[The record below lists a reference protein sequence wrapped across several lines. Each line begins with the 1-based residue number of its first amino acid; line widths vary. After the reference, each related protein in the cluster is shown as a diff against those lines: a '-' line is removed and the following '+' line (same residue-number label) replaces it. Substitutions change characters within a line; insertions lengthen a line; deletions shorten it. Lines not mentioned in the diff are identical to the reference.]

1 MKDLDQKI
9 IELMDLFDDEQVTT
23 ADQIKRPEKAL
34 EKQAIDDFMKRNP
47 MAGGGML
54 VQPGFGGVRQGYA
67 KDKKKINRDE
77 SYRKVVKDFTATSG
91 PGTGKIFDDPAAIEI
106 VKANLNKIKKQRNN
120 KALFEWSEDSDWYR
134 KLRKE
139 LNPNTKTGTNRE
151 YTNKLINQVVDEFF
165 PGAYNGKNAI
175 KNFRND
181 MVVKSFIQHLK
192 SVGEFDGQ
200 EKFDKVL
207 DQFTYKKDGK
217 RKSADHLY
225 EDINRSWKSWINGE
239 FEVDGVDRAQ
249 LKKELKARGIDYSQ
263 IDNWK
268 AAQTQKRGT
277 EKIAEIKFL
286 NNQNSKFPNRSL
298 EQVKELFKKKFP
310 NGNFALRVNNL
321 TEIKRN
327 GVYISGANSER
338 SITGIDKGDRAGWLK
353 KAYGKQFAGNYSKII
368 NAADELTAAGE
379 TAKAE
384 RLYKAADKFFGPTGI
399 VRKSA
404 VGEAEHALAR
414 SFDFLNPDRQ
424 LAINSIVDGDLN
436 QFKKNLFDIPVKR
449 YFDEY
454 NNPNTTKARRVELK
468 NLIEERKKIMNAI
481 TGGQKSGIVAGDIVN
496 FRYGANEITATS
508 SVKPIDTLFKEGKF
522 NIDDYIE
529 RGNKYTEAFQ
539 AATKDIDVKKDFST
553 PINENKLKTL
563 LASFGDGN
571 CPVTFGKK
579 KKDGGRIGYQT
590 GTPGLNQCIES
601 GIKNFNDGKLKTADQ
616 VQDAAKLLNGGR
628 RVLSGLM
635 KYGVVPELAFVG
647 LEATG
652 KSILGEKPLDAI
664 KKSIDTFTFGLTDFT
679 SDIEAEKFGKFGDLK
694 LDVDKYRNSLAK
706 VNSIQQD
713 IANLETLNTGSQ
725 FGYEGDQTEAIQM
738 KKVQLEAA
746 KKELQQNMISPDK
759 VSVIDRMADNIADAQ
774 MAKSAFAKQSLK
786 DQMDGIPGVADYMD
800 TEPGRMFPKQPS
812 QTELNLNMLPSF
824 KDYQKSDQ
832 GQIDRTILNAPDEV
846 LQEISP
852 DALNLKKALQEEY
865 KMENLKDTFGA
876 EQIYGTQGVFSQPL
890 AGGGIAK
897 MAGDRSGAMLTSM
910 NPDSQG
916 LSGLLK
922 RGIKT

>member
-23 ADQIKRPEKAL
+23 ADKIDRPQQAL
-34 EKQAIDDFMKRNP
+34 EKEAIDDFMKRNP

-67 KDKKKINRDE
+67 DETFDLDKVN
-77 SYRKVVKDFTATSG
+77 
-91 PGTGKIFDDPAAIEI
+91 
-106 VKANLNKIKKQRNN
+106 
-120 KALFEWSEDSDWYR
+120 
-134 KLRKE
+134 KLRKKGKTADQIAEEFKSNKRKYERFVAANKNKIVPVENKKTGGGKFSLSE
-139 LNPNTKTGTNRE
+139 LNRVTRIKYPKIGDYKKLSSKQKANVRSNLQYSSVAGSKITKKTFLTSLTKAQQNKILVEFPDADFSKGKFGFNTKTDQTKFVQVKKFIKRGYKPRFKTLPLKVQNQLKEKFSYFTDWDFKKFKYGVPDSSTNIDNRRLAMRVKNFINDPKPFIFGFSFDRPGSWMLQQMYRSWE
-151 YTNKLINQVVDEFF
+151 HGNTNYKPIYNENNKVIGMKEKGKTYYANENVAPSKKSKLINSHPEFKKVQKFVDVANEAKLPLKDLTGYKNTKSLMALF
-165 PGAYNGKNAI
+165 PEGYESIKFSDLTNYLYKEQGADVTRNAI
-175 KNFRND
+175 EKH
-181 MVVKSFIQHLK
+181 HLK
-192 SVGEFDGQ
+192 NLSDMGAPVDSKNLQLLRQDLNTLGNTITQQIKEGDLSRVADL
-200 EKFDKVL
+200 EKAGVKI
-207 DQFTYKKDGK
+207 TIDGK
-217 RKSADHLY
+217 TYGTGFQDPRKQL
-225 EDINRSWKSWINGE
+225 NRIIGD
-239 FEVDGVDRAQ
+239 V
-249 LKKELKARGIDYSQ
+249 
-263 IDNWK
+263 
-268 AAQTQKRGT
+268 T
-277 EKIAEIKFL
+277 EKI
-286 NNQNSKFPNRSL
+286 SSL
-298 EQVKELFKKKFP
+298 
-310 NGNFALRVNNL
+310 
-321 TEIKRN
+321 
-327 GVYISGANSER
+327 
-338 SITGIDKGDRAGWLK
+338 DKT
-353 KAYGKQFAGNYSKII
+353 QF
-368 NAADELTAAGE
+368 E
-379 TAKAE
+379 T
-384 RLYKAADKFFGPTGI
+384 
-399 VRKSA
+399 
-404 VGEAEHALAR
+404 
-414 SFDFLNPDRQ
+414 
-424 LAINSIVDGDLN
+424 
-436 QFKKNLFDIPVKR
+436 
-449 YFDEY
+449 
-454 NNPNTTKARRVELK
+454 
-468 NLIEERKKIMNAI
+468 M
-481 TGGQKSGIVAGDIVN
+481 
-496 FRYGANEITATS
+496 
-508 SVKPIDTLFKEGKF
+508 
-522 NIDDYIE
+522 
-529 RGNKYTEAFQ
+529 
-539 AATKDIDVKKDFST
+539 
-553 PINENKLKTL
+553 

-601 GIKNFNDGKLKTADQ
+601 GIKNFNDGKLKTVDQ

-652 KSILGEKPLDAI
+652 RSILGEKPLDAI

-824 KDYQKSDQ
+824 QDALKTDQ
-832 GQIDRTILNAPDEV
+832 AKVDRTIMNAPDEV
-846 LQEISP
+846 LQNIAPNALEI
-852 DALNLKKALQEEY
+852 KKALQEAY